1 MRLRRR
7 LEPDRGGPAAFCSES
22 PLPTPPADEEVSGE
36 DCMELCNSIRLVDR
50 CLSVFARSAGLRA
63 GRAGLERGEDGAPV
77 LSVGI
82 IWSDETLC
90 PTRRP
95 NLSSVRWPPRSVSE
109 FLDFIACIAASP
121 PPAGIDVIG
130 DGADRSRWDAR
141 EGTGD
146 HADGVN
152 FAPRLGSPRGGKT
165 GAAAEEKKPLTDAY
179 AKETPLLRP
188 PVYCFV

>member
-130 DGADRSRWDAR
+130 DGRDRSRWDLRAR
-141 EGTGD
+141 E
-146 HADGVN
+146 
-152 FAPRLGSPRGGKT
+152 RGIT
-165 GAAAEEKKPLTDAY
+165 RT
-179 AKETPLLRP
+179 
-188 PVYCFV
+188 V